1 MATGN
6 TVIQNATIVN
16 EGGRFR
22 ASVLIASG
30 RIAQIVRDQE
40 LPVRNGDEVVDAEGA
55 LLLPGIID
63 GHVHMREPG
72 LTHKADMESETRA
85 AARGGVTTVL
95 DMPNVVPQTTTLQLL
110 QERYA
115 LAEGRCYV
123 NYGFF
128 LGATNN
134 NIEEIK
140 RLDVTQSPGVKL
152 FMGSSTGNMLVD
164 REEVLHRIFRE
175 SPTLIVAHCEDTER
189 IKSEELRVKSEESEL
204 HLGNNGTFDSS
215 LFTLHSS
222 LPDDLPVRF
231 HPLIRDHEACYRS
244 SELAVRLAK
253 EEGARLH
260 VAHITTAR
268 ELELFRPSD
277 ASAKGAE
284 ERFHPDDA
292 TANGAEER
300 FHPDDASAK
309 GAEERITAEACVPHL
324 LFTDKDYET
333 LGSRIKCNPA
343 IKTEADRAALR
354 KALTDGRIRT
364 IATDHAPHLLSEKE
378 GGALKAM
385 SGMPMVQFS
394 LPAVLSLVDEGVLS
408 LERAV
413 ELMCHNPARLYR
425 IPERGFIREGY
436 KADLALVRHKAWT
449 VTKDCIESKC
459 GWSPLEGSTL
469 KWQVEKTWVG
479 GHLVWDG
486 ASLMYPPRG
495 ERIFFADGK

>member
-189 IKSEELRVKSEESEL
+189 IKSEELRVKSEELRVKSEEL
-204 HLGNNGTFDSS
+204 RALP
-215 LFTLHSS
+215 TLHSS

-277 ASAKGAE
+277 ASA
-284 ERFHPDDA
+284 
-292 TANGAEER
+292 N
-300 FHPDDASAK
+300 

>member
-1 MATGN
+1 MAIGN

-189 IKSEELRVKSEESEL
+189 IKSEERRVKSEESEL

-222 LPDDLPVRF
+222 LPSDLPVRF

-277 ASAKGAE
+277 ASA
-284 ERFHPDDA
+284 
-292 TANGAEER
+292 N
-300 FHPDDASAK
+300 

-486 ASLMYPPRG
+486 ASLLYPPRG